1 MDEKL
6 KIKTLGGF
14 MVSYKDKAIGTSKSK
29 GNAKKMWMLFEYLL
43 LNHGRTVNQEE
54 LIDILWPD
62 AEVTNPLNSLK
73 VLVFK
78 LRKEIDTLGFLPG
91 KEVILNAHGSYSFND
106 NIPYEVDIVE
116 FEKLVKASDEDGL
129 SQEEKLDILL
139 QAIDCFK
146 GNVLSLSQGNSWAV
160 ALQTQYGN
168 MYRDTVEKAQNILTD
183 QEDFAKIVEICSE
196 ALLRQPYEESY
207 YYFLITAYAAMEN
220 YDSAANMYNKVKD
233 MMQEEYGATPGVE
246 FESAYKEIMKGR
258 PNRNVTPDELT
269 SDLEEK
275 IDYVS
280 SFFVEY
286 GEFKQ
291 IYRLTARRLGRYY
304 QDARISIYTLGIR
317 KGASLT
323 KKEKDDHM
331 KILENA
337 LSFTLRQGDVFTRP
351 GPTQYV
357 VLFTDVTEENAVMIA
372 KRIENYF
379 ERHKQ
384 NDAFGVIHT
393 MDTLESAHVK
403 RMEAMENSKKKK

>member
-1 MDEKL
+1 MDDKL

-29 GNAKKMWMLFEYLL
+29 GNAKKMWMLFEYLT

-54 LIDILWPD
+54 LIDVLWPD
-62 AEVTNPLNSLK
+62 ADVTNPLNSLK

-78 LRKEIDTLGFLPG
+78 LRKEIDTLNFMPG

-106 NIPYEVDIVE
+106 TIPYEVDIIE
-116 FEKLVKASDEDGL
+116 FEKLVKKADDEKL
-129 SQEEKLDILL
+129 SEDERLDILMKAL
-139 QAIDCFK
+139 DCFK
-146 GNVLSLSQGNSWAV
+146 GNILNLTQSSSWAL
-160 ALQTQYGN
+160 AIQTQYGN
-168 MYRDTVEKAQNILTD
+168 MYRDTVEKVQAILTD
-183 QEDFAKIVEICSE
+183 REDYAKIVEICNE
-196 ALLRQPYEESY
+196 AILRQPYEESY
-207 YYFLITAYAAMEN
+207 YYYLITAYAAMEN
-220 YDSAANMYNKVKD
+220 YDSAANMYNKVKE
-233 MMQEEYGATPGVE
+233 MMQDEYGATPGVE
-246 FESAYKEIMKGR
+246 FESAYKEIMKDR

-269 SDLEEK
+269 GDLEER

-304 QDARISIYTLGIR
+304 NDARISVYTLGIR
-317 KGASLT
+317 KGSTLT
-323 KKEKDDHM
+323 KREKDDHM

-351 GPTQYV
+351 GPTQYA

-393 MDTLESAHVK
+393 MGLVESAHVK
-403 RMEAMENSKKKK
+403 KMEARENSKKK